1 MSNAIHLNKSGA
13 KILIK
18 KSIIALMAFSMLGLF
33 SININAQDAESGE
46 PAKSKKADD
55 IDNKRYGSYLAVSHA
70 KFNAEKQQ
78 KQNRRLLGD
87 LLVIVANFGTEA
99 QKKQLTDANQEFK
112 QGVKELYKR
121 KYLEADDTL
130 TSNKKNIG
138 DLYTEMVNMYHKKTV
153 VILTR
158 CTDGV
163 VDMELSI
170 NKTGNVSP
178 TEHSGR
184 TKKVHQNMRRLA
196 IAYDQFNEGT
206 FYRQEKGFTYAIK
219 HFRVSI
225 TQGVSIL
232 MDLTES
238 ETERKKIRDEFQ
250 KELLD
255 VENRIANSDG

>member
-1 MSNAIHLNKSGA
+1 MSNAIHLNKTGV
-13 KILIK
+13 KILMK

-33 SININAQDAESGE
+33 SININAQDADSGE
-46 PAKSKKADD
+46 PTKKKTEDV
-55 IDNKRYGSYLAVSHA
+55 DNKRYGSYLAVSHA
-70 KFNAEKQQ
+70 KHHAEKNQ

-87 LLVIVANFGTEA
+87 LLVIVANFGTEG
-99 QKKQLTDANQEFK
+99 QKKQLDDANQEFK
-112 QGVKELYKR
+112 QGVKELYRR
-121 KYLEADDTL
+121 KYLEADDIL
-130 TSNKKNIG
+130 SSNKKNIAS
-138 DLYTEMVNMYHKKTV
+138 LYTEMVNMYHAKAV
-153 VILTR
+153 AILTR
-158 CTDGV
+158 CTEAV

-184 TKKVHQNMRRLA
+184 TKKVHANMRRLA

-206 FYRQEKGFTYAIK
+206 FYRQEKGYTYATK

-225 TQGVSIL
+225 TQGVAIL

-238 ETERKKIRDEFQ
+238 ETEKKKLRDEFQ

-255 VENRIANSDG
+255 VENRIANSEN